1 MAEPR
6 SGHPWLLAVGLTVG
20 LLLLAGCGGSAD
32 SATGEGEGGY
42 TAAAVLDQPYTVPDT
57 ALTDTGGQRYS
68 LAADT
73 DKPLTLVF
81 FGYTRCPDICHVVMG
96 SLASAMTRLDEA
108 DRQQVDVVFV
118 TTDPA
123 RDDEATLRD
132 YLDRFDPS
140 FIGLTGDLDTIVD
153 VGADL
158 AVAVDQGD
166 KLPSGG
172 YEVTHGTSVAA
183 IDADDEVPMIW
194 TQDTSAEQFAADVHH
209 YLSTTGS

>member
-1 MAEPR
+1 VAEPR
-6 SGHPWLLAVGLTVG
+6 RLLAAGLAVGL
-20 LLLLAGCGGSAD
+20 LALTGCGGGGD
-32 SATGEGEGGY
+32 SSPGGGDDGY
-42 TAAAVLDQPYTVPDT
+42 QAAAVLDQPYTVSDT
-57 ALTDTGGQRYS
+57 ELTDTGGEPYS

-81 FGYTRCPDICHVVMG
+81 FGYTRCPDICQVVMG
-96 SLASAMTRLDEA
+96 SLASALTRLDDA
-108 DRQQVDVVFV
+108 DRAQVDVVFV

-123 RDDEATLRD
+123 RDDEVTLRD

-140 FIGLTGDLDTIVD
+140 FVGLTGDLDTIVD

-158 AVAVDQGD
+158 AVAVDHGG

-172 YEVTHGTSVAA
+172 YEVTHGTSVSA
-183 IDADDEVPMIW
+183 IDADDEVPILW